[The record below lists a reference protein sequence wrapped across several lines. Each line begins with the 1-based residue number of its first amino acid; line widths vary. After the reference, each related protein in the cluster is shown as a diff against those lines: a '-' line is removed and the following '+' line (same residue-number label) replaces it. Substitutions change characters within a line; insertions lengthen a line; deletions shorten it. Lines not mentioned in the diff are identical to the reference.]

1 MKKLAGMIEM
11 RLLLLK
17 KQQLALSFFFVRKLL
32 LSACRIKGNE
42 EEKKARVTLYVLL
55 YSLSL
60 QQGLIA
66 AICEVT
72 LDAMFCPRHTTSIA
86 KQHMIKCNSLQLK
99 WNRYRTTV
107 QSDKVKRI
115 FTFTQKIIK
124 ISKFSN
130 SAKTSSSSSADS
142 FSPSIAL
149 ISYTRH
155 GKILV
160 TAVVLINLR
169 FVKRKT
175 LDLRICCRDIS
186 RGRMEKF
193 EDLKAKGCQLLGPQ
207 CVLSCA
213 KENRDLPKQQGFTC
227 CLAMDGV
234 KVLLSG
240 FEKDEKVKLEELVT
254 AMGGIIQNR
263 ASMDISFVVV
273 KNVSAAKY
281 KWALTVLKKPIVT
294 ISWLYQC
301 WNEHRVVP
309 QEPHR
314 VLPFFGLTICVTR
327 VKADMRKEMEKLVLQ
342 NGGKYSADLTKKCDK
357 YKVARKWGHIH
368 IVTSKWLDQSIARRG
383 NARVFLALLHT
394 VVVSEDSTA
403 FLLGSDVSSTSSASI
418 MKGGMTGVPTELHSQ
433 VKGNTASQSVQ
444 SSMITEVETA
454 LSQNMSS
461 AYSDSTVFTKCEDSE
476 AANLQPGDE
485 TKFDGFV
492 ADDSQTEDDDSYLSD
507 CRILFVGFQA
517 SEMRKLVKL
526 VHKGGGSRCMSFSEE
541 KLTHIVV
548 GSPSEN
554 EKKQIRHHAALGII
568 YVVKTTWL
576 VDCDREKKEV
586 PVSQRHV
593 CDLLPPTAVS
603 GCFGKNQGKTW
614 MDASVPPTHQVK
626 EDSAFETGFSFDN
639 GRERKLATNLEA
651 GKCSKESTNFG
662 QQEQLC
668 SQNDGCK
675 DQKKLHPHSAT
686 TDGQDKRSSD
696 VFKGLRF
703 RFSSS
708 FPNDRRA
715 EIVEWVNQGGG
726 EILDDHSKQNV
737 HFTIESHGLRHK
749 SADVSRNTMVSSH
762 WIRFCLEGGCVA
774 EISSHIIYS
783 PLCCR
788 VPFPGFEGFRFCVS
802 QYDEKEKMLLRNLC
816 FVLGAKFT
824 DKLQKRVTH
833 LLCKFSSGPKY
844 EAACKWGIQ
853 TVTSEWISE
862 CIRQDKIV
870 PMDSYRPKDATSQD
884 REAGLCTSSQC
895 PTQAARMTSG
905 DIPSQFP
912 SQSQAMVISS
922 NASSRRSSKRVT
934 LLEVDHPTD
943 LPPKFSKEVPI
954 GKLPSMKD
962 NTSDNVG
969 NVCYALPKYEERVS
983 ECIRQDTV
991 LPMDVFVPEDVRA
1004 QAQVAGLCTVS
1015 QYHTQ
1020 ANRMV
1025 SGDVSSQFPSQ
1036 SQASEKISSTASN
1049 GNSSKRIRFTEV
1061 DNEIDLLVGK
1071 LHKEVPTAKRDSMK
1085 NNTSDGGEVLRAV
1098 PDVAAAIEDLLAQSN
1113 KIQDIATPGRNGS
1126 DQSIF
1131 SSDCS
1136 ILGQD
1141 HVDSRSVFEISKHWL
1156 SRTEKQGHLG
1166 NPSGQEIKQGIYDG
1180 FSETQTESQVVVYE
1194 EDLSGRQRIIERV
1207 QTHSSLS

>member
-1 MKKLAGMIEM
+1 MKMITKPFKGSNVFLSRSLVPPEIFDAIHDALKLNGAEVY
-11 RLLLLK
+11 L
-17 KQQLALSFFFVRKLL
+17 
-32 LSACRIKGNE
+32 CCNPERIGPNDHH
-42 EEKKARVTLYVLL
+42 VI
-55 YSLSL
+55 SS
-60 QQGLIA
+60 
-66 AICEVT
+66 
-72 LDAMFCPRHTTSIA
+72 P
-86 KQHMIKCNSLQLK
+86 QH
-99 WNRYRTTV
+99 
-107 QSDKVKRI
+107 
-115 FTFTQKIIK
+115 
-124 ISKFSN
+124 
-130 SAKTSSSSSADS
+130 
-142 FSPSIAL
+142 
-149 ISYTRH
+149 
-155 GKILV
+155 
-160 TAVVLINLR
+160 
-169 FVKRKT
+169 
-175 LDLRICCRDIS
+175 
-186 RGRMEKF
+186 EKF
-193 EDLKAKGCQLLGPQ
+193 EDLKARGCQLLGPQ

-240 FEKDEKVKLEELVT
+240 FEKDEKVKLEELVS
-254 AMGGIIQNR
+254 AMGGVIQNR

-314 VLPFFGLTICVTR
+314 VLPFYGLTICVTR
-327 VKADMRKEMEKLVLQ
+327 VKADMRKEMEKLILQ
-342 NGGKYSADLTKKCDK
+342 NGGKYSADLTKKCTHLVSDVPEGDK

-368 IVTSKWLDQSIARRG
+368 IVTSKWLEQSIARR
-383 NARVFLALLHT
+383 ACLDEESYPVQ
-394 VVVSEDSTA
+394 
-403 FLLGSDVSSTSSASI
+403 VSSTSSASV
-418 MKGGMTGVPTELHSQ
+418 MKGGMAGVLTGQHSQ
-433 VKGNTASQSVQ
+433 VKGNITSQSVQ

-461 AYSDSTVFTKCEDSE
+461 AFSDANVFTKCEDSD

-526 VHKGGGSRCMSFSEE
+526 VHKGGGSRCMSLSEE
-541 KLTHIVV
+541 RLTHIVV

-568 YVVKTTWL
+568 YVVKSTWL
-576 VDCDREKKEV
+576 VDCDREKKEL
-586 PVSQRHV
+586 PVTQRHV

-603 GCFGKNQGKTW
+603 GFSGINQGKSW

-626 EDSAFETGFSFDN
+626 EDSTFEAGFSVEN
-639 GRERKLATNLEA
+639 GREGKLAMNLEA
-651 GKCSKESTNFG
+651 GKFSEESTKCG
-662 QQEQLC
+662 QREQLC

-675 DQKKLHPHSAT
+675 GQKKLHPPSAT
-686 TDGQDKRSSD
+686 TDSPDKRSSD
-696 VFKGLRF
+696 IFKGLLF

-708 FPNDRRA
+708 FPEDRRA

-726 EILDDHSKQNV
+726 AILDDHSKKNV
-737 HFTIESHGLRHK
+737 HFTIESHGLRRK
-749 SADVSRNTMVSSH
+749 SADVSQTTIVSSH
-762 WIRFCLEGGCVA
+762 WIRFCLEGGCMPD
-774 EISSHIIYS
+774 ISSHIIYS

-824 DKLQKRVTH
+824 DKLHKRVTH
-833 LLCKFSSGPKY
+833 LICKFSSGPKY
-844 EAACKWGIQ
+844 EAACKWGMQ
-853 TVTSEWISE
+853 SVTSEWISE

-870 PMDSYRPKDATSQD
+870 PIDSFRPKDATSQD
-884 REAGLCTSSQC
+884 REAGLCTTSQH

-912 SQSQAMVISS
+912 SQSQAMETSS
-922 NASSRRSSKRVT
+922 IASSSHSSKRVT
-934 LLEVDHPTD
+934 LMEVDHPTD
-943 LPPKFSKEVPI
+943 LPPAKFPKEVPTS
-954 GKLPSMKD
+954 KLPSRKD
-962 NTSDNVG
+962 NTTDNVG
-969 NVCYALPKYEERVS
+969 KVCHGEEQVS

-991 LPMDVFVPEDVRA
+991 LPMDTFVPKDFRA
-1004 QAQVAGLCTVS
+1004 QASQVAGVCTVS

-1020 ANRMV
+1020 AARLV
-1025 SGDVSSQFPSQ
+1025 SGDVLSQFPTQ

-1049 GNSSKRIRFTEV
+1049 GNSSKRIRLTED
-1061 DNEIDLLVGK
+1061 DNDIDLLVGK
-1071 LHKEVPTAKRDSMK
+1071 FHKEDPTAKMDSMK
-1085 NNTSDGGEVLRAV
+1085 NNTSDGGEVSRAV

-1113 KIQDIATPGRNGS
+1113 KIQYIATPGRNGS

-1141 HVDSRSVFEISKHWL
+1141 HVDTRPVFGISKHWL
-1156 SRTEKQGHLG
+1156 SRYVTFVTQCPQPPHIFSFPLEISIRVKTKRREVKERRS
-1166 NPSGQEIKQGIYDG
+1166 NCPSKPLRNEII
-1180 FSETQTESQVVVYE
+1180 
-1194 EDLSGRQRIIERV
+1194 R
-1207 QTHSSLS
+1207 